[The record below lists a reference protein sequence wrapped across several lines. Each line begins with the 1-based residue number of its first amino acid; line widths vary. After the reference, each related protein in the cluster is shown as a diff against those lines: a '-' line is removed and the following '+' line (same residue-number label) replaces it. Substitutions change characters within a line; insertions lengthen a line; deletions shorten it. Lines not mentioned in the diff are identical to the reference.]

1 MLYSLHLNV
10 HTYVHIRRL
19 RHLPYPKLKFQSIR
33 SCIVLLFLIALASCG
48 GSSSEKEEGA
58 ETAEVNERKFTAEP
72 AEDWNSLFLRKSG
85 WFGGDGI
92 FALPLSGKDSEKSDS
107 LLFLFSDTMIGEI
120 HGDTLQPGFVMV
132 NNSVALL
139 KGTAPD
145 STNITFRMAGEKGSY
160 KAIFT
165 PKTNKPDKDTYFW
178 LGDGFAN
185 PDANKDLF
193 IFAYQIT
200 NTHDK
205 SPFPFKETGNV
216 LIRIPAGST
225 FPYAGQQQMTLP
237 FNNYKNGN
245 ETISFGA
252 GVFNNS
258 ETAGEAEADG
268 FVYVYGTK
276 GKSKK
281 LVSARVR
288 AAEMGS
294 FDQWEFWDGNGWSK
308 DVKSV
313 KAVSDSVSNELSVS
327 RLSKGKY
334 ALVYQLGSLLP
345 EICMQVGPTP
355 VGPFGERIVLY
366 KTTNDIQ
373 DADLFTYN
381 AKAHPALSAPGE
393 LLISYNV
400 NSFKFFEV
408 LPKKPNLYRPRF
420 VKIKFGQ
427 QSSQTSH

>member
-1 MLYSLHLNV
+1 MKLNFPV
-10 HTYVHIRRL
+10 NFGALIL
-19 RHLPYPKLKFQSIR
+19 ISA
-33 SCIVLLFLIALASCG
+33 LLSCG
-48 GSSSEKEEGA
+48 GNSSEKKGGEAVTEIS
-58 ETAEVNERKFTAEP
+58 EKNFTAEP
-72 AEDWNSLFLRKSG
+72 ATDWTQLFLRKSG

-92 FALPLSGKDSEKSDS
+92 FAIPFSGKDSEQNDS
-107 LLFLFSDTMIGEI
+107 LLFLFSDTMVGEI
-120 HGDTLQPGFVMV
+120 QGDSLKPGFVMI

-139 KGTAPD
+139 NGKKAD
-145 STNITFRMAGEKGSY
+145 SSSIVFRVAREKGAY
-160 KAIFT
+160 KAIFA

-216 LIRIPAGST
+216 LIRIPAGSS
-225 FPYAGQQQMTLP
+225 FPYSEQQQTQLP
-237 FNNYKNGN
+237 FNDYKKAE

-258 ETAGEAEADG
+258 KSAGEAEPDG
-268 FVYVYGTK
+268 FVYIYGIK
-276 GKSKK
+276 GKSKQ
-281 LVSARVR
+281 LVSARVTPAR
-288 AAEMGS
+288 VGAFEE
-294 FDQWEFWDGNGWSK
+294 WEFWNGNGWSEN
-308 DVKSV
+308 VKSA
-313 KAVSDSVSNELSVS
+313 KALSDSVSNEMSVS

-334 ALVYQLGSLLP
+334 ALVYQLGSIFP
-345 EICMQVGPTP
+345 EICMQVGPSP
-355 VGPFGERIVLY
+355 VGPFGPRIVLY

-373 DADLFTYN
+373 DPDLFTYN

-400 NSFKFFEV
+400 NSFKFMDV
-408 LPKKPNLYRPRF
+408 ITRKPDLYRPRF
-420 VKIKFGQ
+420 VRVKFKQ
-427 QSSQTSH
+427 QSSQTNH

>member
-1 MLYSLHLNV
+1 ML
-10 HTYVHIRRL
+10 
-19 RHLPYPKLKFQSIR
+19 LPYPKMKFHFIKSY
-33 SCIVLLFLIALASCG
+33 VLLLFLLALASCG
-48 GSSSEKEEGA
+48 GSPSDKEKDVQ
-58 ETAEVNERKFTAEP
+58 TAGINERKFTAEP
-72 AEDWNSLFLRKSG
+72 AQDWNSLFLRKSG

-92 FALPLSGKDSEKSDS
+92 FALPLSGKDSEKNDS

-139 KGTAPD
+139 KGAAPD
-145 STNITFRMAGEKGSY
+145 SSSISFRMAGEKGSY
-160 KAIFT
+160 KAVFT

-178 LGDGFAN
+178 LGDGFAS
-185 PDANKDLF
+185 PEANKDLF

-205 SPFPFKETGNV
+205 SPFPFKETGNM
-216 LIRIPAGST
+216 LIRIPAGNQ
-225 FPYAGQQQMTLP
+225 FPYADQQQMTLP
-237 FNNYKNGN
+237 FNNYKNGD

-258 ETAGEAEADG
+258 KSAGEAEGDG

-281 LVSARVR
+281 LVAARVNP
-288 AAEMGS
+288 AEIAL
-294 FDQWEFWDGNGWSK
+294 FDRWEFWNGNGWTK
-308 DVKSV
+308 DVKSAE
-313 KAVSDSVSNELSVS
+313 AVSDSVSNELSVS
-327 RLSKGKY
+327 RLATGKY

-345 EICMQVGPTP
+345 EICMQVGPSP
-355 VGPFGERIVLY
+355 AGPFGERIVLY

-373 DADLFTYN
+373 DPDLFTYN

-400 NSFKFFEV
+400 NSFRFFEV
-408 LPKKPNLYRPRF
+408 LPKKPDLYRPRF
-420 VKIKFGQ
+420 VRVKFDQ
-427 QSSQTSH
+427 QTSQTSH